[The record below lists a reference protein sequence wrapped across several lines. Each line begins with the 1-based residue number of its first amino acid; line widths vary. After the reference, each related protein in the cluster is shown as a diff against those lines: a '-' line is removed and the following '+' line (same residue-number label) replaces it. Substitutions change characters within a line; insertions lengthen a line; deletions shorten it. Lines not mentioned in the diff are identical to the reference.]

1 MKYKNIIILIFSALA
16 ISCSSDGGSEGTGSE
31 NNGDN
36 NGNNNNS
43 GGNNSG
49 GSNNSGETTD
59 PDDFSSTTSSGNTTY
74 YISFTSGNDDND
86 GKSEDN
92 AFKNLGKIN
101 SITYKP
107 GDKIMFKS
115 GDSWRGYFKI
125 LGSGEASNKIEIG
138 AYGSG
143 SKPKIDG
150 NGYQA
155 SIFLENVENIS
166 VSGLQLTNQA
176 SHKLSNGE
184 TKLMNASE
192 RSGEE
197 ERYGLLVLR
206 YGGGRNISNISL
218 KDLLIYDIYPTPSD
232 NSKKHQG
239 YGIRFE
245 SYNNSEI
252 NYYDNIEID
261 NVDISLTGHYGVH
274 IVNRMSPANE
284 DYYHRNIRIT
294 NSKFKDT
301 GGSGIVLARCKDVIV
316 ENSHFDGTGSSKDGR
331 MWNRGSGMWTYT
343 CNDTTIQNNI
353 FENAYGPQDSFG
365 AHIDWGCKRV
375 VIQYNLS
382 KNNFGGFGE
391 ILGENEMCGYRYNI
405 SIGDGTR
412 TGQHDGLIFWVSDYA
427 GSDNRRRAS
436 KNNFYYNNTI
446 FVPSINSV
454 NNNPMDHLGIL
465 FREMSEETYVYNN
478 LIYISNQAKITFDI
492 RNESEYNSF
501 KNNLYYGTV
510 AINPSYEF
518 KHDTSEIFNTD
529 PLLINPGGTSA
540 NDYKL
545 KSDSPALKTGILISG
560 SSNPKNFIENNGGK
574 DYFGNNVSN
583 SEKPNIGA
591 YNGN

>member
-1 MKYKNIIILIFSALA
+1 
-16 ISCSSDGGSEGTGSE
+16 
-31 NNGDN
+31 
-36 NGNNNNS
+36 
-43 GGNNSG
+43 
-49 GSNNSGETTD
+49 
-59 PDDFSSTTSSGNTTY
+59 
-74 YISFTSGNDDND
+74 
-86 GKSEDN
+86 
-92 AFKNLGKIN
+92 
-101 SITYKP
+101 
-107 GDKIMFKS
+107 MFKS

-245 SYNNSEI
+245 SYNNSDI
-252 NYYDNIEID
+252 NYYDNVEID

-529 PLLINPGGTSA
+529 PLLSNPGGTNA